1 MITTETC
8 GFCRTLHLRF
18 LFLDKNSGCQRHSS
32 VKYQCAD
39 GWRHRCFLRHI
50 REQEKTRDSVF
61 DPLASGQIALR
72 WRIRKARVHESGVKP
87 LRILTAE
94 IVRSR
99 PPTEA
104 LGSSDHGPRLEHA
117 HAKAKRSREAWATRR
132 GSAELG
138 LLAEFVTC
146 RVDGV
151 KGGAVSAQPASLQH
165 QQSRRARQ
173 RAGPLR
179 DARPGEKPHR

>member
-8 GFCRTLHLRF
+8 GFSRTLHLRF

-39 GWRHRCFLRHI
+39 GLRHRCFLRQI
-50 REQEKTRDSVF
+50 REQEKTRDFACLGSNRAT
-61 DPLASGQIALR
+61 LANKGE
-72 WRIRKARVHESGVKP
+72 ARVHEPGVEP
-87 LRILTAE
+87 LRILAAE

-104 LGSSDHGPRLEHA
+104 LGSSDHGPRLEDA
-117 HAKAKRSREAWATRR
+117 HAEAKRSLWYCGTRR

-138 LLAEFVTC
+138 LPQTTFT
-146 RVDGV
+146 
-151 KGGAVSAQPASLQH
+151 
-165 QQSRRARQ
+165 
-173 RAGPLR
+173 
-179 DARPGEKPHR
+179 